1 MRKLFTTLL
10 AVAAIAGTAKAG
22 DVIYQTDFSTLEE
35 FGQWTVINANDDD
48 KTWEWNAEGDPG
60 KVFYSYHST
69 NTGDDWLISPEITP
83 PAGETL
89 MVKFTYK
96 GSYYGE
102 NLEVWTGNG
111 ITVESMTTKQMSFEG
126 LNGDTKSS
134 YFFIEAPESLRIGF
148 HATSPADTWRLY
160 LVDVS
165 VEVAENPV
173 DLTISAVLSPESGEN
188 LGQEDVRVSI
198 LNKGLSP
205 AESFTVGYIIDDGD
219 PVIENVEYGLMPDN
233 TLDYTFQTKADLSIP
248 RHLYTIKVFVHSP
261 TDIDNLNDA
270 ITFEVRHKA
279 PATVPYTMGFEPS
292 DYTEEFKYYNLNED
306 TGDWAIN
313 VDMGW
318 FNMARTGFCSLAYNY
333 DKNNDADDW
342 AILEPINV
350 EPGYYV
356 LRFWYAG
363 DDSHPESLRACWG
376 NGNTPADMTNEIVSY
391 KDFYT
396 ANGYEE
402 SVSILHF
409 DTAQTIYL
417 GFHACSQ
424 KDQNWINVDD
434 LEFYQAS
441 NTNVDLTI
449 NEMTAP
455 TVWVRTVADRT
466 VKLDVR
472 NVGIID
478 AKATLDVKV
487 DDQLIKTI
495 NLTLSAQEIRTL
507 TLEDVLADVAVGRHT
522 LSFTINCDK
531 DTNAD
536 NNTLTTE
543 INVLGEPVLFWD
555 MEAGLPEQFTYEVK
569 DTATIDPNSG
579 DEFNEFG
586 WGIFNIGQHA
596 ILGNK
601 VLACNTWFT
610 DDTQADR
617 WLYLPGFTVNSD
629 NAALVW
635 NANSFNPNYLETY
648 EIQVSTDPTWY
659 WLNYSTAATIKNESI
674 YTKSRGVSLADY
686 VGKEIWV
693 AFRVRTTNGEALILD
708 NMGIYGDVTASTL
721 DISTDSTD
729 APVEYFDLQGRRVI
743 NPSAGIYLRR
753 QGHVTTKVIF

>member
-1 MRKLFTTLL
+1 MRKLFTTVL
-10 AVAAIAGTAKAG
+10 AAIAFAAPAWAQ
-22 DVIYQTDFSTLEE
+22 DVFSTSFASEEE
-35 FGQWTVINANDDD
+35 FNQWTVINANNDD
-48 KTWEWNAEGDPG
+48 KTWAWDAAGDPG
-60 KVFYSYHST
+60 KVFYTYHST
-69 NTGDDWLISPEITP
+69 NTGDDWLISPSITAP
-83 PAGETL
+83 IDGNL

-102 NLEVWTGNG
+102 NLEVWHGNG
-111 ITVESMTTKQMSFEG
+111 ASVEAMTTKDIALEG
-126 LNGDTKSS
+126 LNGDVASKF
-134 YFFIEAPESLRIGF
+134 FFIQVSAGESLNLGF
-148 HATSPADTWRLY
+148 HATSNPDTWRLY
-160 LVDVS
+160 LVDVTVS
-165 VEVAENPV
+165 VASNPV
-173 DLTISAVLSPESGEN
+173 DLRLDEVSSPVSGEN
-188 LGQEDVRVSI
+188 LGQESVTIS
-198 LNKGLSP
+198 LSNNGLSEV
-205 AESFTVGYIIDDGD
+205 ESFNVGYIIDGGE
-219 PVIENVEYGLMPDN
+219 PVIETVNQPLSIGQSHQ
-233 TLDYTFQTKADLSIP
+233 YTFNTKADLSIP
-248 RHLYTIKVFVHSP
+248 RHLYSIKTFVSHP
-261 TDIDNLNDA
+261 DDIDNLNDT
-270 ITFEVRHKA
+270 ITFQVRHKA
-279 PATVPYTMGFEPS
+279 PASVPYTMGFEPE
-292 DYTEEFKYYNLNED
+292 DYTEDFKYYNLNED
-306 TGDWAIN
+306 SGDWAIN
-313 VDMGW
+313 IDMGW

-350 EPGYYV
+350 QPGYYV

-363 DDSHPESLRACWG
+363 DDSHPESIRVCWG
-376 NGNTPADMTNEIVSY
+376 NGNTPDDMTNEIISY

-396 ANGYEE
+396 YGYEE

-424 KDQNWINVDD
+424 KDQNWVNIDD
-434 LEFYQAS
+434 LEFYEAS
-441 NTNVDLTI
+441 STNVDLSV

-455 TVWVRTVADRT
+455 TAWVRTAADRT

-478 AKATLDVKV
+478 ADATIDIKV
-487 DDQLIKTI
+487 DGELIRTSQLE
-495 NLTLSAQEIRTL
+495 LSAQEIRTL
-507 TLEDVLADVAVGRHT
+507 TFEDALANVAVGRHT

-569 DTATIDPNSG
+569 DTATVDPNSG

-617 WLYLPGFTVNSD
+617 WLYLPAFTVNSD

-648 EIQVSTDPTWY
+648 EIQISTDPTWY

-708 NMGIYGDVTASTL
+708 NIGIYGDVTTSTL
-721 DISTDSTD
+721 DITTDSSD
-729 APVEYFDLQGRRVI
+729 APVEYFDLQGRRVL

-753 QGHVTTKVIF
+753 QGHITTKVIF

>member
-10 AVAAIAGTAKAG
+10 AVAAIASTAKAG
-22 DVIYQTDFSTLEE
+22 DVIYQTDFSTQEE
-35 FGQWTVINANDDD
+35 FGLWTVIDANDDD
-48 KTWEWNAEGDPG
+48 KTWTWDAQGDPG
-60 KVFYSYHST
+60 KVFYTYHST
-69 NTGDDWLISPEITP
+69 NVGDDWLISPEITP

-134 YFFIEAPESLRIGF
+134 YFFIEASESFRIGF
-148 HATSPADTWRLY
+148 HATSLPDTWRLY

-173 DLTISAVLSPESGEN
+173 DLTISKVLSPETGEN
-188 LGQEDVRVSI
+188 LGLEDVRVSI

-205 AESFTVGYIIDDGD
+205 AESFTVGYIIDDGE
-219 PVIENVEYGLMPDN
+219 PVIENVEYGLLPDN
-233 TLDYTFQTKADLSIP
+233 TLDFTFQTKADLSIP
-248 RHLYTIKVFVHSP
+248 RHLYTIKVFVNSP
-261 TDIDNLNDA
+261 NDIDNRNDA

-306 TGDWAIN
+306 SGDWSIN
-313 VDMGW
+313 IDMGM

-396 ANGYEE
+396 NGYEE
-402 SVSILHF
+402 SVSILKF
-409 DTAQTIYL
+409 ETAQTIYL

-424 KDQNWINVDD
+424 KDQNWINIDD

-441 NTNVDLTI
+441 NTNVDLSV

-455 TVWVRTVADRT
+455 TAWVRTAADRT

-478 AKATLDVKV
+478 AIATLDIKV
-487 DDQLIKTI
+487 DGELIRTSQLE
-495 NLTLSAQEIRTL
+495 LAAQEIRTL
-507 TLEDVLADVAVGRHT
+507 TFEDALANVAVGRHT

-543 INVLGEPVLFWD
+543 ITVLGEPVLFWD
-555 MEAGLPEQFTYEVK
+555 MENGLPEEFTYGVQ
-569 DTATIDPNSG
+569 DTATPDPSSG

-586 WGIFNIGQHA
+586 WGIFNIGSHA
-596 ILGNK
+596 VLGNK

-659 WLNYSTAATIKNESI
+659 WLNYSTAATVKNESI
-674 YTKSRGVSLADY
+674 YTKSRGVDLGSYA
-686 VGKEIWV
+686 GKEIWV
-693 AFRVRTTNGEALILD
+693 AFRVRTTGGEALILD
-708 NMGIYGDVTASTL
+708 NIGIYGDVTASSI
-721 DISTDSTD
+721 DITNDSTD
-729 APVEYFDLQGRRVI
+729 APVEYFDLQGRRVL
-743 NPSAGIYLRR
+743 NPTTGLYIRR
-753 QGHVTTKVIF
+753 QGSTATKVVF

>member
-10 AVAAIAGTAKAG
+10 AVAAIFGSAKAG
-22 DVIYQTDFSTLEE
+22 DVIYQTDFYTQEE
-35 FGQWTVINANDDD
+35 FGLWTVINANNDD
-48 KTWEWNAEGDPG
+48 KTWAWDAAGDPG
-60 KVFYSYHST
+60 KVFYTYHST

-134 YFFIEAPESLRIGF
+134 YFFIEAPESFRIGF
-148 HATSPADTWRLY
+148 HATSLPDTWRLY

-173 DLTISAVLSPESGEN
+173 DLTISKVLSPETGEN
-188 LGQEDVRVSI
+188 LGLEDVRVSI

-205 AESFTVGYIIDDGD
+205 AESFTVGYIIDDGE
-219 PVIENVEYGLMPDN
+219 PVIENVEYGLLPDN
-233 TLDYTFQTKADLSIP
+233 TLDFTFQTKADLSIP
-248 RHLYTIKVFVHSP
+248 RHLYTIKVFVNSP
-261 TDIDNLNDA
+261 NDIDNRNDA

-306 TGDWAIN
+306 SGDWSIN
-313 VDMGW
+313 IDMGM

-396 ANGYEE
+396 YGYEE
-402 SVSILHF
+402 SVSILKF
-409 DTAQTIYL
+409 ETAQTIYL

-424 KDQNWINVDD
+424 KDQNWINIDD

-441 NTNVDLTI
+441 NTNVDLSV

-455 TVWVRTVADRT
+455 TAWVRTAADRT

-478 AKATLDVKV
+478 AIATLDIKV
-487 DDQLIKTI
+487 DGELIRTSQLE
-495 NLTLSAQEIRTL
+495 LAAQEIRTL
-507 TLEDVLADVAVGRHT
+507 TFEDALANVAVGRHT

-543 INVLGEPVLFWD
+543 ITVLGEPVLFWD
-555 MEAGLPEQFTYEVK
+555 MENGLPEEFTYGVQ
-569 DTATIDPNSG
+569 DTATPDPSSG

-586 WGIFNIGQHA
+586 WGIFNIGSHA
-596 ILGNK
+596 VLGNK

-617 WLYLPGFTVNSD
+617 WLYLPGFTVNSND
-629 NAALVW
+629 AALAW
-635 NANSFNPNYLETY
+635 NGNSFNPNYLETY

-659 WLNYSTAATIKNESI
+659 WLNYSTAATVKNESI
-674 YTKSRGVSLADY
+674 YTKSRGVDLGSYA
-686 VGKEIWV
+686 GKEIWV
-693 AFRVRTTNGEALILD
+693 AFRVRTTGGEALILD
-708 NMGIYGDVTASTL
+708 NIGIYGDVTASSI
-721 DISTDSTD
+721 DITNDSTD
-729 APVEYFDLQGRRVI
+729 APVEYFDLQGRRVL
-743 NPSAGIYLRR
+743 NPTTGLYIRR
-753 QGHVTTKVIF
+753 QGSTATKVVF

>member
-10 AVAAIAGTAKAG
+10 AVAAIASTAKAG
-22 DVIYQTDFSTLEE
+22 DVIYQTDFSTQEE
-35 FGQWTVINANDDD
+35 FGLWTVIDANDDD
-48 KTWEWNAEGDPG
+48 KTWTWDAQGDPG
-60 KVFYSYHST
+60 KVFYTYHST
-69 NTGDDWLISPEITP
+69 NVGDDWLISPEITP

-134 YFFIEAPESLRIGF
+134 YFFIEASESFRIGF
-148 HATSPADTWRLY
+148 HATSLPDTWRLY

-173 DLTISAVLSPESGEN
+173 DLTISKVLSPETGEN
-188 LGQEDVRVSI
+188 LGLEDVRVSI

-205 AESFTVGYIIDDGD
+205 AESFTVGYIIDDGE
-219 PVIENVEYGLMPDN
+219 PVIENVEYGLLPDN
-233 TLDYTFQTKADLSIP
+233 TLDFTFQTKADLSIP
-248 RHLYTIKVFVHSP
+248 RHLYTIKVFVNSP
-261 TDIDNLNDA
+261 NDIDNRNDA

-306 TGDWAIN
+306 SGDWSIN
-313 VDMGW
+313 IDMGM

-376 NGNTPADMTNEIVSY
+376 NGNTPSDMTNEIVSY

-396 ANGYEE
+396 NGYEE
-402 SVSILHF
+402 SVSILKF
-409 DTAQTIYL
+409 ETAQTIYL

-424 KDQNWINVDD
+424 KDQNWINIDD

-441 NTNVDLTI
+441 NTNVDLSV

-455 TVWVRTVADRT
+455 TAWVRTAADRT

-478 AKATLDVKV
+478 AIATLDIKV
-487 DDQLIKTI
+487 DGELIRTSQLE
-495 NLTLSAQEIRTL
+495 LAAQEIRTL
-507 TLEDVLADVAVGRHT
+507 TFEDALANVAVGRHT

-543 INVLGEPVLFWD
+543 ITVLGEPVLFWD
-555 MEAGLPEQFTYEVK
+555 MENGLPEEFTYGVQ
-569 DTATIDPNSG
+569 DTATPDPSSG

-586 WGIFNIGQHA
+586 WGIFNIGSHA
-596 ILGNK
+596 VLGNK

-629 NAALVW
+629 DAALAW
-635 NANSFNPNYLETY
+635 NGNSFNPNYLETY

-659 WLNYSTAATIKNESI
+659 WLNYSTAATVKNESI
-674 YTKSRGVSLADY
+674 YTKSRGVDLGSYA
-686 VGKEIWV
+686 GKEIWV
-693 AFRVRTTNGEALILD
+693 AFRVRTTGGEALILD
-708 NMGIYGDVTASTL
+708 NIGIYGDVTASSI
-721 DISTDSTD
+721 DITNDSTD
-729 APVEYFDLQGRRVI
+729 APVEYFDLQGRRVL
-743 NPSAGIYLRR
+743 NPTNGLYIRR
-753 QGHVTTKVIF
+753 QGSTATKVVF

>member
-10 AVAAIAGTAKAG
+10 AVAAIFGSAKAG
-22 DVIYQTDFSTLEE
+22 DIIYQTDFSTQEE
-35 FGQWTVINANDDD
+35 FGLWTVINANDDD
-48 KTWEWNAEGDPG
+48 KTWTWDAEGDPG

-148 HATSPADTWRLY
+148 HATSLADKWRLY

-165 VEVAENPV
+165 VEVAESPV

-205 AESFTVGYIIDDGD
+205 AESFTVGYIIDDGE
-219 PVIENVEYGLMPDN
+219 PVIENVEYGLLPDN
-233 TLDYTFQTKADLSIP
+233 TLDFTFQTKADLSIP
-248 RHLYTIKVFVHSP
+248 RHLYTIKVFVNSP
-261 TDIDNLNDA
+261 NDIDNRNDA

-279 PATVPYTMGFEPS
+279 PASVPYTMGFEPS

-313 VDMGW
+313 IDMGW
-318 FNMARTGFCSLAYNY
+318 FNMARTGYCSLAYNY

-396 ANGYEE
+396 NGYEE
-402 SVSILHF
+402 SVSILQF
-409 DTAQTIYL
+409 ETAQTIYL

-424 KDQNWINVDD
+424 KDQNWINIDD

-441 NTNVDLTI
+441 NTNVDLTV

-455 TVWVRTVADRT
+455 TAWIRTAADRT

-478 AKATLDVKV
+478 ADATLDVKV
-487 DDQLIKTI
+487 DDQLIKTV
-495 NLTLSAQEIRTL
+495 NVKLSAQEIRTL
-507 TLEDVLADVAVGRHT
+507 TLEDLLADVAEGRHT

-536 NNTLTTE
+536 NNTLSTE
-543 INVLGEPVLFWD
+543 ITVLGSPVLFWD
-555 MEAGLPEQFTYEVK
+555 MENGLPEEFTYGVQ
-569 DTATIDPNSG
+569 DTATPDPSSG

-586 WGIFNIGQHA
+586 WGIFNIGAHA
-596 ILGNK
+596 VLGTK

-659 WLNYSTAATIKNESI
+659 WLNYSTAATVKNESI
-674 YTKSRGVSLADY
+674 YTKSRGVDLGSYA
-686 VGKEIWV
+686 GKEIWV
-693 AFRVRTTNGEALILD
+693 AFRVRTIGGEALILD
-708 NMGIYGDVTASTL
+708 NIGIYGDVTASSI
-721 DISTDSTD
+721 DITNDSTD
-729 APVEYFDLQGRRVI
+729 APVEYFDLQGRRVL
-743 NPSAGIYLRR
+743 NPTTGLYIRR
-753 QGHVTTKVIF
+753 QGSTTTKVVF

>member
-35 FGQWTVINANDDD
+35 FGQWTVIDANSDNS
-48 KTWEWNAEGDPG
+48 TWGYSEDGDPS
-60 KVFYSYHST
+60 KVFYSYSST
-69 NTGDDWLISPEITP
+69 NAGDDWLISPEIAP

-111 ITVESMTTKQMSFEG
+111 TTAEAMTTKHISLEG

-160 LVDVS
+160 LIDVS
-165 VEVAENPV
+165 VEVAESPV
-173 DLTISAVLSPESGEN
+173 DLTISAVISPESGEN
-188 LGQEDVRVSI
+188 LGQEDVRVGV
-198 LNKGLSP
+198 LNKGISP
-205 AESFTVGYIIDDGD
+205 AESFTVGYIIDDGE
-219 PVIENVEYGLMPDN
+219 PVIENVEYGLLPDN
-233 TLDYTFQTKADLSIP
+233 TLDFTFQTKADLSIP
-248 RHLYTIKVFVHSP
+248 HHLYTIKVFVNSP
-261 TDIDNLNDA
+261 NDIDPLNDA
-270 ITFEVRHKA
+270 ITFQVRHKA
-279 PATVPYTMGFEPS
+279 PATVPYTMGFEPGE
-292 DYTEEFKYYNLNED
+292 YTEEFKYYNLNED
-306 TGDWAIN
+306 DGDWAIN
-313 VDMGW
+313 IDMGW
-318 FNMARTGFCSLAYNY
+318 FNMARTGYCSLAYNY

-376 NGNTPADMTNEIVSY
+376 NGNTPDDMINEIVSY

-396 ANGYEE
+396 NGYEE

-424 KDQNWINVDD
+424 KNQNWLNIDD

-441 NTNVDLTI
+441 NTDVDLAV

-455 TVWVRTVADRT
+455 SAWVRTAADRT
-466 VKLDVR
+466 IKLDVR

-478 AKATLDVKV
+478 AEATLDIKV
-487 DDQLIKTI
+487 DDQLIKTV
-495 NLTLSAQEIRTL
+495 NVKLSAQEIRTI
-507 TLEDVLADVAVGRHT
+507 TLKDALADVAVGRHT
-522 LSFTINCDK
+522 LSFTINCNN
-531 DTNAD
+531 DTNTD
-536 NNTLTTE
+536 NNTLVTE
-543 INVLGEPVLFWD
+543 INVLAEPALFWD
-555 MEAGLPEQFTYEVK
+555 MENGLPEDFTYSVQ
-569 DTATIDPNSG
+569 DTATPDPSSG

-586 WGIFNIGQHA
+586 WGIFNIGAHA
-596 ILGNK
+596 VLGTK

-617 WLYLPGFTVNSD
+617 WLYLPGFTVNSE
-629 NAALVW
+629 NTALVW

-659 WLNYSTAATIKNESI
+659 WLNYSTAATVKNESI
-674 YTKSRGVSLADY
+674 YTKSRGVDLSKY
-686 VGKEIWV
+686 VGQEIWV

-708 NMGIYGDVTASTL
+708 NIGIYGDVTSSIVN
-721 DISTDSTD
+721 ISTDSAD
-729 APVEYFDLQGRRVI
+729 APIEYFDLQGRRVI
-743 NPSAGIYLRR
+743 NPANGIYIRR
-753 QGHVTTKVIF
+753 QGTSTSKVIF

>member
-1 MRKLFTTLL
+1 MRRLFTTLL
-10 AVAAIAGTAKAG
+10 AVAAIVGSAKAG
-22 DVIYQTDFSTLEE
+22 EE
-35 FGQWTVINANDDD
+35 FFHTGFSSHDEFNQWTVIDANGDEN
-48 KTWEWNAEGDPG
+48 TWQYAEDGDPS

-69 NTGDDWLISPEITP
+69 NAGDDWLISPLIALPGDEIY
-83 PAGETL
+83 

-102 NLEVWTGNG
+102 NLEVWTGNEP
-111 ITVESMTTKQMSFEG
+111 TVESMTTKQITLEG
-126 LNGDTKSS
+126 LNGDIKTS
-134 YFFIEAPESLRIGF
+134 YFFIQNIDMLHIGF
-148 HATSPADTWRLY
+148 HVTSPADTWRLY
-160 LVDVS
+160 LIDVT
-165 VEVAENPV
+165 VEKAENPV
-173 DLTISAVLSPESGEN
+173 DLTIHNVLSPVSGEN
-188 LGQEDVRVSI
+188 LGQENIRVI
-198 LNKGLSP
+198 VLNNGLAV
-205 AESFTVGYIIDDGD
+205 AETFNVGYIIDDGE
-219 PVIENVEYGLMPDN
+219 PVIENAVYGLFPSH
-233 TLDYTFQTKADLSIP
+233 TLDYTFRTKADLSIP
-248 RHLYTIKVFVHSP
+248 RHLYTIKVFAHHP
-261 TDIDNLNDA
+261 DDIDNLNDT
-270 ITFEVRHKA
+270 ITFQVRHKA
-279 PATVPYTMGFEPS
+279 PATVPYSMGFEPS
-292 DYTEEFKYYNLNED
+292 EYTEEFKYYNLNED
-306 TGDWAIN
+306 SGDWAIN

-333 DKNNDADDW
+333 DKNNNADDW

-376 NGNTPADMTNEIVSY
+376 NGNTPDDMTNEIVSY

-396 ANGYEE
+396 NGYEE

-441 NTNVDLTI
+441 SSTVDLTV

-455 TVWVRTVADRT
+455 TAWVRTAADRT

-487 DDQLIKTI
+487 DDQLIKTV
-495 NLTLSAQEIRTL
+495 NVNLSAQEIRTL
-507 TLEDVLADVAVGRHT
+507 TLENLLADVAEGRHT
-522 LSFTINCDK
+522 LSFTINCDN
-531 DTNAD
+531 DANAD
-536 NNTLTTE
+536 NNTLVTE
-543 INVLGEPVLFWD
+543 INVLGTPVLFWD
-555 MEAGLPEQFTYEVK
+555 METGLPEEFTYEVQ
-569 DTATIDPNSG
+569 DTATPDPNSG

-586 WGIFNIGQHA
+586 WGIFNIGEHA
-596 ILGNK
+596 VLGTK

-659 WLNYSTAATIKNESI
+659 WLNYSTAATVKNESI
-674 YTKSRGVSLADY
+674 YTKSRGVDLGSYA
-686 VGKEIWV
+686 GQEIWV
-693 AFRVRTTNGEALILD
+693 AFRVRTTGGEALILD
-708 NMGIYGDVTASTL
+708 NIGIYGDVTASTL
-721 DISTDSTD
+721 DITTDTTD
-729 APVEYFDLQGRRVI
+729 APVEYFDLQGRRVL
-743 NPSAGIYLRR
+743 NPSNGIYLRR
-753 QGHVTTKVIF
+753 QGTTTTKVIF